1 MLYGMPYPNFIP
13 PHTKQKKNENRQTP
27 AHPRF
32 IINFTI
38 HLTSL
43 IDFIG

>member
-1 MLYGMPYPNFIP
+1 MLYEIPYSNFMPPL
-13 PHTKQKKNENRQTP
+13 TKQKKNENRQTP
-27 AHPRF
+27 TYPRF

-38 HLTSL
+38 LPTSL